1 MIARSRI
8 KAPPSGRL
16 ASPNEFMVHPPSC
29 VIPGDY
35 STETFEYKFQ
45 RESMPLSPHV
55 YGGDGSP
62 TTDFGDD
69 IETKIF
75 NPTTT
80 SNLFL
85 TLPEL
90 ILAIF

>member
-1 MIARSRI
+1 
-8 KAPPSGRL
+8 
-16 ASPNEFMVHPPSC
+16 
-29 VIPGDY
+29 
-35 STETFEYKFQ
+35 
-45 RESMPLSPHV
+45 MPLSPHV